1 MSCPARG
8 RVVFLLGFVPH
19 VTAVVLSYGYGF
31 MHTSM
36 CFLTGPYA
44 PRRRDTQPARHRR
57 MVARVA
63 VGHKHGTTERS
74 NRATMNSPCRRGGL
88 THAAGPASLTRSV
101 DIWRRPYA
109 PITRPG
115 GAGRRPRPAPA
126 AATTRSAR
134 ALRRALSPCAAS
146 VIVVHARTPSCAPS
160 SLIAGVWV

>member
-1 MSCPARG
+1 MYRVVASRRVSTRVRPSRHGCCSVLWIWLYAHEHVLLDWALRPAPAR
-8 RVVFLLGFVPH
+8 H
-19 VTAVVLSYGYGF
+19 SA
-31 MHTSM
+31 
-36 CFLTGPYA
+36 
-44 PRRRDTQPARHRR
+44 ARHRR
-57 MVARVA
+57 MVADASAAQARTA
-63 VGHKHGTTERS
+63 TERS

-134 ALRRALSPCAAS
+134 ALSACAAF

>member
-1 MSCPARG
+1 MSSSGRCMLVSRRVSTRVRPSRHGSCSVLRIWLYAHEHVLLDWALRPA
-8 RVVFLLGFVPH
+8 
-19 VTAVVLSYGYGF
+19 
-31 MHTSM
+31 
-36 CFLTGPYA
+36 
-44 PRRRDTQPARHRR
+44 PARHSAARNRR
-57 MVARVA
+57 MVADASAAQARTA
-63 VGHKHGTTERS
+63 TERS

-134 ALRRALSPCAAS
+134 ALRRALSPLRGFRHRC
-146 VIVVHARTPSCAPS
+146 SCAH
-160 SLIAGVWV
+160 AVVRA